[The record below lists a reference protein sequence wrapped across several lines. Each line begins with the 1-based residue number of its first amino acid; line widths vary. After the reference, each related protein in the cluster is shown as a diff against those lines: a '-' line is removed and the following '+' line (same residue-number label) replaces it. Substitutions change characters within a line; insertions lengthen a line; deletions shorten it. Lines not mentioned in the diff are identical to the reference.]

1 MAGDEVVQVEE
12 KMLTWDLNDEDDD
25 DDDDDDMT
33 KTSKQEQEGLKTYDM
48 RLHNGC
54 GIIVCG
60 KLAVST
66 YI

>member
-1 MAGDEVVQVEE
+1 
-12 KMLTWDLNDEDDD
+12 MLTWDLNDEDDD